1 MECGAVTG
9 FFHLFDPLF
18 KLITQAFYGDELLR
32 LRRICLCFFSEM
44 TDMYHDRVV
53 ADTAAF
59 PPDLLVEPFFAYDF
73 VRIFHKIGK
82 QEEFASRKA
91 DLPAILPDTSALLIQ
106 GERACG

>member
-1 MECGAVTG
+1 MA
-9 FFHLFDPLF
+9 
-18 KLITQAFYGDELLR
+18 
-32 LRRICLCFFSEM
+32 
-44 TDMYHDRVV
+44 DMYHDRVV
-53 ADTAAF
+53 ADTVAS
-59 PPDLLVEPFFAYDF
+59 PDLLVEPFFAYDF